1 MSTLGERLQSM
12 RAKILLE
19 QTPETASTLSDF
31 VRFLREDGTLAK
43 ALQPGDRAPDIALPD
58 QNGREFRYSGLLDR
72 EPLVVSFIRGTW
84 CRYCKTELSELSEA
98 YPRILAAGGRLVA
111 IAPQTPSNAA
121 AFYAANPVP
130 FPVLSD
136 RESRTAAWFGLTY
149 EMPEDVRGVYRDTLG
164 LDLAAINDDP
174 GWHLAMPAR
183 YIIDRGV
190 VVYARVDPDPC
201 IRPEPDDTI
210 AFLEDLLR

>member
-1 MSTLGERLQSM
+1 MLTLGERLQYL
-12 RAKILLE
+12 RAQILLE
-19 QTPETASTLSDF
+19 QTPEAASTLSDF

-58 QNGREFRYSGLLDR
+58 QHGREFRYSGLLDR
-72 EPLVVSFIRGTW
+72 QPLVISFIRGTW

-98 YPRILAAGGRLVA
+98 YPRILAAGGELVT

-121 AFYAANPVP
+121 EFYAQNPVP
-130 FPVLSD
+130 FPVLAD

-149 EMPEDVRGVYRDTLG
+149 EVTEHVREVYRESLG
-164 LDLAAINDDP
+164 VDLAQVNDDA
-174 GWHLAMPAR
+174 GWHLPMPAR
-183 YIIDRGV
+183 YVIDRGV
-190 VVYARVDPDPC
+190 IVYARVDPDPC

-210 AFLEDLLR
+210 AFLTDFLS